1 MFETKKDSNETE
13 MRTLIELLY
22 GSVAIKEQALSCK
35 IFLWGVQ
42 SITKLSTHL
51 MIWFSLVLFP
61 SPLCNV
67 TLMKSNNISPP
78 AAVSTQDYNTQ
89 TPNKGGH
96 LHGSLQQSDL

>member
-1 MFETKKDSNETE
+1 
-13 MRTLIELLY
+13 
-22 GSVAIKEQALSCK
+22 
-35 IFLWGVQ
+35 
-42 SITKLSTHL
+42 

-78 AAVSTQDYNTQ
+78 PAVSSQDYNTQ